1 MEEEINIFVRSMD
14 ERKEK
19 FVIKPSDS
27 IRTLREAVHQKFGI
41 IIVIIS
47 CIEIHLDE
55 IYLLFRGRKLEDTQT
70 ISSCKINDGDTI
82 LLVKKAN
89 PPPRKNFCMNIHF
102 RTVYTGYTVYTVYT
116 VYK

>member
-19 FVIKPSDS
+19 FAIKLSDS
-27 IRTLREAVHQKFGI
+27 ISTLREAVHQKFGI
-41 IIVIIS
+41 VIELVS
-47 CIEIHLDE
+47 CIEIQLDE

-70 ISSCKINDGDTI
+70 ISSCKVNDGDTI

-89 PPPRKNFCMNIHF
+89 PPPRENFGSFIHF
-102 RTVYTGYTVYTVYT
+102 RTNYTVYTVYT